1 MEAVAEHI
9 KVPELRFPDFS
20 GDWEEKQL
28 GEMAQFR
35 RGSFPQPYGLPKW
48 YDVNGLPFVQVYDV
62 ADDMQLKE
70 STKQKISKSAAEQSV
85 FIPKDSLIVTIQ
97 GSIGRIAVTQYDAYV
112 DRTLLIFTSFE
123 APVDIHFLKWELKL
137 LFEYE
142 RKFAPGGTI
151 KTITKEKLRYFLI
164 SLPSL
169 PEQQKIAEFLTAVD
183 EKIGKLKRK
192 KELLE
197 AYKKGAMQKLFS
209 QEIRFKDDQGNPYPD
224 WEEKRLGDC
233 LFERSEKTSVNNQFE
248 VLSSTAKGLFRQEE
262 YFNRQIASKENIGY
276 KILRKNQVVLSP
288 QNLWLGNINLN
299 QNFEI
304 GIVSP
309 SYKIF
314 EISSEVHQG
323 YLGPYLRIPRMFYEY
338 AQASE
343 QGASVVRRNLDS
355 DLFSQIAINIPS
367 LPEQQ
372 KIAEF
377 LTGIDDKIKAVA
389 NQIDQAAQFKK
400 GLLQKMF
407 V

>member
-1 MEAVAEHI
+1 MVAVAEHI
-9 KVPELRFPDFS
+9 KVPELRFPEFS
-20 GDWEEKQL
+20 GEWNGQRL
-28 GEMAQFR
+28 GEFIKVNPPDMPLPNSFYYIDLDAVDKGILKDAEKTSLESAPSRAQRFLEVGDVLFQMVRPYQKNNLWFR
-35 RGSFPQPYGLPKW
+35 EKTGEYVASTGYAVLRSKCQSFTYQLLHTPQFNNHVRVRCTGSSYPAINTSELRLIP
-48 YDVNGLPFVQVYDV
+48 VQ
-62 ADDMQLKE
+62 
-70 STKQKISKSAAEQSV
+70 
-85 FIPKDSLIVTIQ
+85 F
-97 GSIGRIAVTQYDAYV
+97 
-112 DRTLLIFTSFE
+112 
-123 APVDIHFLKWELKL
+123 
-137 LFEYE
+137 
-142 RKFAPGGTI
+142 
-151 KTITKEKLRYFLI
+151 
-164 SLPSL
+164 PSL
-169 PEQQKIAEFLTAVD
+169 PEQQKIAEFLTTVD

-389 NQIDQAAQFKK
+389 NQIDQAAEFKK

>member
-1 MEAVAEHI
+1 MVSVAEHI
-9 KVPELRFPDFS
+9 KVPELRFPEFS
-20 GDWEEKQL
+20 GEWNGQRL
-28 GEMAQFR
+28 GEFIKVNPPDMPLPNSFYYIDLDAVDKGILKDAEKTSLESAPSRAQRFLEVGDVLFQMVRPYQKNNLWFR
-35 RGSFPQPYGLPKW
+35 EKTGEYVASTGYAVLRSKCQSFTYQLLHTPQFNNHVRVRCTGSSYPAINTSELRLIP
-48 YDVNGLPFVQVYDV
+48 VQ
-62 ADDMQLKE
+62 
-70 STKQKISKSAAEQSV
+70 
-85 FIPKDSLIVTIQ
+85 F
-97 GSIGRIAVTQYDAYV
+97 
-112 DRTLLIFTSFE
+112 
-123 APVDIHFLKWELKL
+123 
-137 LFEYE
+137 
-142 RKFAPGGTI
+142 
-151 KTITKEKLRYFLI
+151 
-164 SLPSL
+164 PSL
-169 PEQQKIAEFLTAVD
+169 PEQQKIAEFLTTVD

-389 NQIDQAAQFKK
+389 NQIDQAAEFKK

>member
-9 KVPELRFPDFS
+9 KVPELRFPEFS
-20 GDWEEKQL
+20 GEWNGQRL
-28 GEMAQFR
+28 GEFIKVNPPDMPLPNSFYYIDLDAVDKGILKDAEKTSLESAPSRAQRFLEVGDVLFQMVRPYQKNNLWFR
-35 RGSFPQPYGLPKW
+35 EKTGEYVASTGYAVLRSKCQSFTYQLLHTPQFNNHVRVRCTGSSYPAINTSELRLIP
-48 YDVNGLPFVQVYDV
+48 VQ
-62 ADDMQLKE
+62 
-70 STKQKISKSAAEQSV
+70 
-85 FIPKDSLIVTIQ
+85 F
-97 GSIGRIAVTQYDAYV
+97 
-112 DRTLLIFTSFE
+112 
-123 APVDIHFLKWELKL
+123 
-137 LFEYE
+137 
-142 RKFAPGGTI
+142 
-151 KTITKEKLRYFLI
+151 
-164 SLPSL
+164 PSL
-169 PEQQKIAEFLTAVD
+169 PEQQKIAEFLTTVD

-389 NQIDQAAQFKK
+389 NQIDQAAEFKK